1 MDSLILQTAIG
12 LVFTFATFAALVTV
26 ITEAISR
33 YIGLRAEYLLRGLR
47 TLLDGGG
54 EFELPF
60 WEAVSGRLVGK
71 ARKEA
76 VPAAGSP
83 PFVTKVMTHP
93 LILAT
98 ARDGAAPPD
107 PGNAALTNTQRQQLP
122 AYLSSRSFAQA
133 LIDLIVPDS
142 NGETT
147 IDQVRAGIGA
157 IPPSD
162 MPPRLR
168 TALLALATGAAND
181 VTAFRTNLEHWY
193 DDQMAR
199 VSGWYKRHARSV
211 SLVVGLV
218 LVLAFNLNV
227 FSIAGSLYTDQAL
240 RGSVVTEATQAS
252 QCGSKNP
259 ATCLA
264 EIRAQIDQLRGD
276 GLPIGWAKVQACAAP
291 NADCSWPEQRG
302 LWGPGHHF
310 PQAVADVLL
319 LLLGWS
325 LMVIALL
332 PGARFWFD
340 ALSQL
345 GSLRSTGPKPTTTT
359 PLPQA

>member
-1 MDSLILQTAIG
+1 
-12 LVFTFATFAALVTV
+12 V
-26 ITEAISR
+26 
-33 YIGLRAEYLLRGLR
+33 
-47 TLLDGGG
+47 
-54 EFELPF
+54 
-60 WEAVSGRLVGK
+60 
-71 ARKEA
+71 
-76 VPAAGSP
+76 VPAAGS

-133 LIDLIVPDS
+133 LIDLIVPRS
-142 NGETT
+142 NGQTT
-147 IDQVRAGIGA
+147 IDQVRAGIDA
-157 IPPSD
+157 IPQGD
-162 MPPRLR
+162 LPPQLR

-199 VSGWYKRHARSV
+199 VSGWYKRHVRSV

-227 FSIAGSLYTDQAL
+227 LSIARAIYTDQAL
-240 RGSVVTEATQAS
+240 RGSVVTQATQAS
-252 QCGSKNP
+252 QCGSKDP

-264 EIRAQIDQLRGD
+264 DIRAEIDRVRGD
-276 GLPIGWAKVQACAAP
+276 GLSIGWAEVQACSAP
-291 NADCSWPEQRG
+291 HADCNWPEQKG
-302 LWGPGHHF
+302 LWGHGHQF
-310 PQAVADVLL
+310 PQAAADVLL
-319 LLLGWS
+319 LLLGWG

-345 GSLRSTGPKPTTTT
+345 GSLRSTGPKPTTAT
-359 PLPQA
+359 PQA